1 MARSQATAPCSG
13 SAPKHSASPGTSVTV
28 PEQGTGWPASACPAG
43 RGKAPRGGK
52 ARPLAPALPPHG
64 LEGRPCQGHPASG
77 LRAFLAQRPQRTP
90 PFTSERLLRVRTC
103 VGVRG
108 DLGEQAGTS
117 QGPCQQ
123 RGAAQGQGE
132 RASPERGQQVVQDT
146 PGQSS
151 GRPQGRWTAE
161 TSQGRHPPA
170 RPGEDTELGGHGG
183 HATQREAGP
192 HLPPSAARGAAGGG
206 HRLARPWGPSRLCR
220 LAGSDLATLMLGFR
234 MYKVG

>member
-108 DLGEQAGTS
+108 SLGSRQA
-117 QGPCQQ
+117 PR
-123 RGAAQGQGE
+123 RGLA
-132 RASPERGQQVVQDT
+132 
-146 PGQSS
+146 SS
-151 GRPQGRWTAE
+151 GELPRAREGGPALREDSRWCRTHQDKARAVPRADGLLRPRRADTHQHG
-161 TSQGRHPPA
+161 
-170 RPGEDTELGGHGG
+170 PGKIRSWGATGG
-183 HATQREAGP
+183 T
-192 HLPPSAARGAAGGG
+192 PPSERLDLTCHPQQHEGQRVGATGSPALGDPPGSAGW
-206 HRLARPWGPSRLCR
+206 RAP
-220 LAGSDLATLMLGFR
+220 T
-234 MYKVG
+234 